1 MHVVFFGDQHLDS
14 LGGAQVS
21 MRLQR
26 EFLER
31 AGHAVTV
38 VAPRMH
44 GARGAAGTTDAAYLD
59 LPSMPITLDREY
71 SMTWPGRAT
80 DRFLDRAMTTR
91 PPVDLVHVQADFWG
105 AFIGHRFAQRHGIPV
120 VHTMHN
126 RVDVGIAAVTPL
138 HRPVLSAL
146 NAWRRMAMRGIGS
159 VRGGAGSPRV
169 GASDG
174 WAFLR
179 GLAAGA
185 SAVTA
190 PSTHFARR
198 LERHDVFP
206 SVDVIWNGID
216 DDVRA
221 AVLAEAPAERAPGRP
236 RFVWLGRM
244 SPEKRL
250 LPFLESWVASGI
262 DADLEII
269 GGGGQRAAAEKIVAG
284 DDGVRFLGRLTYPQ
298 TLARIAA
305 ADALVQTS
313 IGFETQGMTPFE
325 AATLGTPSIIS
336 DPDIAAEL
344 GGGFWAV
351 PDPAAGSEAG
361 DRGAGAGDRGREAA
375 RIVALAEMLRVAAS
389 DIAAGTAPVPLPE
402 VADAFRQSSRTAAM
416 VEVYERVLRG
426 A

>member
-1 MHVVFFGDQHLDS
+1 MHIVFFGDQHLDS

-31 AGHAVTV
+31 AGHTVTV

-44 GARGAAGTTDAAYLD
+44 GPRASAVHDPANID
-59 LPSMPITLDREY
+59 LPSVPITADREY
-71 SMTWPGRAT
+71 AMSWPGRST
-80 DRFLDRAMTTR
+80 DRALDRAMTRR
-91 PPVDLVHVQADFWG
+91 PPVDVVHVQADFWG
-105 AFIGHRFAQRHGIPV
+105 AFIGHRFAWRHGIPV

-138 HRPVLSAL
+138 HRPVLAVL
-146 NAWRRMAMRGIGS
+146 NAWRRRALHDIGDA
-159 VRGGAGSPRV
+159 VAG
-169 GASDG
+169 SDG

-198 LERHDVFP
+198 LEQHDVFRP
-206 SVDVIWNGID
+206 VDVIWNGID

-221 AVLAEAPAERAPGRP
+221 ATLAAAPDSRPPGRP

-250 LPFLESWVASGI
+250 LPFLEAFVASGV
-262 DADLEII
+262 DAELEII

-284 DDGVRFLGRLTYPQ
+284 LPHVRFAGKLSYAQ
-298 TLARIAA
+298 TLARIEA

-325 AATLGTPSIIS
+325 AATLGTPAVIS

-344 GGGFWAV
+344 GGGLWAV
-351 PDPAAGSEAG
+351 PDADGTEAQ
-361 DRGAGAGDRGREAA
+361 
-375 RIVALAEMLRVAAS
+375 RIAALAETLRLAAS
-389 DIAAGTAPVPLPE
+389 DIAGGTAPVPRPE

-416 VEVYERVLRG
+416 IEVYERVL
-426 A
+426 AD

>member
-1 MHVVFFGDQHLDS
+1 MHIVFFGDQHLDS

-31 AGHAVTV
+31 AGHTVTV

-44 GARGAAGTTDAAYLD
+44 GKRASTAPVSAGAPSAGDLD

-71 SMTWPGRAT
+71 SMTWPGRGT
-80 DRFLDRAMTTR
+80 DRFLDRAMTRR

-105 AFIGHRFAQRHGIPV
+105 AFIGHRFARRHGIPV

-138 HRPVLSAL
+138 HRPVLAAL
-146 NAWRRMAMRGIGS
+146 NLWRRSAMRGIGAS
-159 VRGGAGSPRV
+159 PVRG
-169 GASDG
+169 SDG
-174 WAFLR
+174 WAFLQ

-198 LERHDVFP
+198 LEQHGVFG

-216 DDVRA
+216 DDVRDATLA
-221 AVLAEAPAERAPGRP
+221 AAPPEREPGRP

-250 LPFLESWVASGI
+250 LPFLEAFVAAGV
-262 DADLEII
+262 DAELEII

-284 DDGVRFLGRLTYPQ
+284 LSSVRFAGRLSYPQ

-325 AATLGTPSIIS
+325 AATLGTPSVIC

-344 GGGFWAV
+344 GGGLWAV
-351 PDPAAGSEAG
+351 PEADAAEPQ
-361 DRGAGAGDRGREAA
+361 
-375 RIVALAEMLRVAAS
+375 RIAALARTVRDAAS
-389 DIAAGTAPVPLPE
+389 DIAAGTAPTPVPSVVE
-402 VADAFRQSSRTAAM
+402 GFRQSSRTAAM
-416 VEVYERVLRG
+416 VEVYQRVLAADQKKR
-426 A
+426 

>member
-1 MHVVFFGDQHLDS
+1 MHIVFFGDQHLDS

-31 AGHAVTV
+31 AGHTVTV
-38 VAPRMH
+38 VAPKMH
-44 GARGAAGTTDAAYLD
+44 GPRSGGHDPANID
-59 LPSMPITLDREY
+59 LPSMPITTDREY
-71 SMTWPGRAT
+71 SMSWPGRGT
-80 DRFLDRAMTTR
+80 DRFLDRAMTRR

-105 AFIGHRFAQRHGIPV
+105 GFIGHRFARRHGIPV

-126 RVDVGIAAVTPL
+126 RVDVGIRAVTPFAG
-138 HRPVLSAL
+138 PVLAVL
-146 NAWRRMAMRGIGS
+146 NLWRRRALPGT
-159 VRGGAGSPRV
+159 GAG
-169 GASDG
+169 SDG

-198 LERHDVFP
+198 LEEHGVFDH
-206 SVDVIWNGID
+206 VDIVWNGID

-221 AVLAEAPAERAPGRP
+221 ATLAAVRDSVPEPAEGPGRP

-250 LPFLESWVASGI
+250 LPFLEAFVAADV
-262 DADLEII
+262 DAELEII
-269 GGGGQRAAAEKIVAG
+269 GGGAQRAAAENIVAG
-284 DDGVRFLGRLTYPQ
+284 MPHVRFAGKLTYAE

-325 AATLGTPSIIS
+325 AATLGTPSVIS

-344 GGGFWAV
+344 GGGLWAV
-351 PDPAAGSEAG
+351 ADAAAPEAQ
-361 DRGAGAGDRGREAA
+361 
-375 RIVALAEMLRVAAS
+375 RIAALARTLRQAAS
-389 DIAAGTAPVPLPE
+389 DIASGTAPVPLE
-402 VADAFRQSSRTAAM
+402 ATAEAFRQSSRTAAM
-416 VEVYERVLRG
+416 IEIYERVLAGSR
-426 A
+426 

>member
-31 AGHAVTV
+31 AGHTVTV
-38 VAPRMH
+38 VAPRM
-44 GARGAAGTTDAAYLD
+44 RGSRAAGETDAAYLD

-80 DRFLDRAMTTR
+80 DRFLDRGMTMR

-105 AFIGHRFAQRHGIPV
+105 AFIGHRYAQRHGIPV

-138 HRPVLSAL
+138 HRPVLAAL
-146 NAWRRMAMRGIGS
+146 NLWRRAALCG
-159 VRGGAGSPRV
+159 V
-169 GASDG
+169 GAPVGGSDG

-198 LERHDVFP
+198 LEQHDVFGA
-206 SVDVIWNGID
+206 VDVIWNGID

-221 AVLAEAPAERAPGRP
+221 AVLAEAPTERMPGRP

-250 LPFLESWVASGI
+250 LPFLEAWNAAGI

-269 GGGGQRAAAEKIVAG
+269 GGGGQRAAAEKLVAG
-284 DDGVRFLGRLTYPQ
+284 RSGVHFAGRLTYPQ

-351 PDPAAGSEAG
+351 DASSTGS
-361 DRGAGAGDRGREAA
+361 GAQGLEAA
-375 RIVALAEMLRVAAS
+375 RVAALAATLRVAAS
-389 DIAAGTAPVPLPE
+389 DIAGGTAPTPLPA
-402 VADAFRQSSRTAAM
+402 VAEAFRQSSRTAAM
-416 VEVYERVLRG
+416 IEVYERVLAEG
-426 A
+426 

>member
-1 MHVVFFGDQHLDS
+1 MHIVFFGDQHLDS

-26 EFLER
+26 QFLER
-31 AGHAVTV
+31 AGHTVTV

-44 GARGAAGTTDAAYLD
+44 GARASRVADSSNVD
-59 LPSMPITLDREY
+59 LPSVPITTDREY
-71 SMTWPGRAT
+71 SMSWPGRAT
-80 DRFLDRAMTTR
+80 DRALDRAMTHR

-105 AFIGHRFAQRHGIPV
+105 AFIGHRYAARHGIPV

-138 HRPVLSAL
+138 HGPVLRAL
-146 NAWRRMAMRGIGS
+146 NLWRRRALRGAAEQMRGN
-159 VRGGAGSPRV
+159 
-169 GASDG
+169 DG

-179 GLAAGA
+179 GIASGS

-198 LERHDVFP
+198 LEEHGVFSP
-206 SVDVIWNGID
+206 VDVVWNGID
-216 DDVRA
+216 DDVREATLA
-221 AVLAEAPAERAPGRP
+221 AAPTGRAPGRP

-250 LPFLESWVASGI
+250 LPFLEAFVESGI

-269 GGGGQRAAAEKIVAG
+269 GGGAQRAAAEKIVSG
-284 DDGVRFLGRLTYPQ
+284 LSNVRFAGKLSYAD

-325 AATLGTPSIIS
+325 AATLGTPSVIS

-344 GGGFWAV
+344 GGGLWAA
-351 PDPAAGSEAG
+351 PGAAGTEDQRRAG
-361 DRGAGAGDRGREAA
+361 LVET
-375 RIVALAEMLRVAAS
+375 LRRAAS
-389 DIAAGTAPVPLPE
+389 DIAAGIAPQPMRE
-402 VADAFRQSSRTAAM
+402 VSESFRQSSRTAAM
-416 VEVYERVLRG
+416 IEIYERVLAG
-426 A
+426 

>member
-1 MHVVFFGDQHLDS
+1 MTTPVMHIVFFGDQHLDS

-31 AGHAVTV
+31 AGHTVTV
-38 VAPRMH
+38 VAPKMH
-44 GARGAAGTTDAAYLD
+44 GARASRVTDSSSVD
-59 LPSMPITLDREY
+59 LPSVPITTDREY
-71 SMTWPGRAT
+71 SMSWPGRAT
-80 DRFLDRAMTTR
+80 DRALDRAMTHR

-105 AFIGHRFAQRHGIPV
+105 AFIGHRYAARHGIPV

-138 HRPVLSAL
+138 HGPVLRAL
-146 NAWRRMAMRGIGS
+146 NLWRRRALRGAAEQMRGN
-159 VRGGAGSPRV
+159 
-169 GASDG
+169 DG

-179 GLAAGA
+179 GIASGS

-198 LERHDVFP
+198 LEEHGVFSP
-206 SVDVIWNGID
+206 VDVVWNGID
-216 DDVRA
+216 DDVREATLA
-221 AVLAEAPAERAPGRP
+221 AAPTGRAPGRP

-250 LPFLESWVASGI
+250 LPFLEAFVESGI

-269 GGGGQRAAAEKIVAG
+269 GGGAQRAAAEKIVSG
-284 DDGVRFLGRLTYPQ
+284 LSNVRFAGKLSYAD

-325 AATLGTPSIIS
+325 AATLGTPSVIS

-344 GGGFWAV
+344 GGGLWAA
-351 PDPAAGSEAG
+351 PGAAGTEDQRRAG
-361 DRGAGAGDRGREAA
+361 LVET
-375 RIVALAEMLRVAAS
+375 LRRAAS
-389 DIAAGTAPVPLPE
+389 DIAAGIAPQPMRE
-402 VADAFRQSSRTAAM
+402 VSESFRQSSRTAAM
-416 VEVYERVLRG
+416 IEIYERVLAG
-426 A
+426 

>member
-1 MHVVFFGDQHLDS
+1 MHIVFFGDQHLDS

-26 EFLER
+26 EYLER
-31 AGHAVTV
+31 AGHTVTV

-44 GARGAAGTTDAAYLD
+44 GPHAAAATVNRPGNVD
-59 LPSMPITLDREY
+59 LPSVPITTDREY
-71 SMTWPGRAT
+71 SMSWPGRAT
-80 DRFLDRAMTTR
+80 DRYLDRAMTHR
-91 PPVDLVHVQADFWG
+91 PPVDIVHVQADFWG
-105 AFIGHRFAQRHGIPV
+105 AFIGHRYAQRHGIPV

-138 HRPVLSAL
+138 HRPVLAVL
-146 NAWRRMAMRGIGS
+146 NAWRRVAMRGIGAP
-159 VRGGAGSPRV
+159 VAGA
-169 GASDG
+169 DG

-198 LERHDVFP
+198 LEGHGVFEP
-206 SVDVIWNGID
+206 VDVIWNGID
-216 DDVRA
+216 DEVRDATLA
-221 AVLAEAPAERAPGRP
+221 AAPTEREPGRP

-250 LPFLESWVASGI
+250 LPFLQAFVASGV

-269 GGGGQRAAAEKIVAG
+269 GGGAQRAAAEKIVAG
-284 DDGVRFLGRLTYPQ
+284 NPRVHFAGRLTYPQ

-325 AATLGTPSIIS
+325 AATLGTPSVIC

-344 GGGFWAV
+344 GGGLWAV
-351 PDPAAGSEAG
+351 EESSASPGSREQEAE
-361 DRGAGAGDRGREAA
+361 RTS
-375 RIVALAEMLRVAAS
+375 ALAAALRAAAS
-389 DIAAGTAPVPLPE
+389 DIAAGTAPTPVPAVVE
-402 VADAFRQSSRTAAM
+402 GFRQSSRTAAM
-416 VEVYERVLRG
+416 VAVYERVRAELSL
-426 A
+426 

>member
-1 MHVVFFGDQHLDS
+1 MHIVFFGDQHLDS

-26 EFLER
+26 QFLER
-31 AGHAVTV
+31 AGHTVTV

-44 GARGAAGTTDAAYLD
+44 GARSGSAPQGAADPANVD

-71 SMTWPGRAT
+71 SMSWPGRAT
-80 DRFLDRAMTTR
+80 DRFLDRAMTRR
-91 PPVDLVHVQADFWG
+91 PAVDLVHVQADFWG
-105 AFIGHRFAQRHGIPV
+105 AFAGHRYARRHGIPV

-138 HRPVLSAL
+138 HRPVLAVL
-146 NAWRRMAMRGIGS
+146 NAWRRGAMRGIGER
-159 VRGGAGSPRV
+159 VRG
-169 GASDG
+169 SDG

-198 LERHDVFP
+198 LEEHKVFS
-206 SVDVIWNGID
+206 SVDVVWNGID
-216 DDVRA
+216 DDLRA
-221 AVLAEAPAERAPGRP
+221 ATLAAAPTEREPGRP

-250 LPFLESWVASGI
+250 LPFLHAFVSSGI

-269 GGGGQRAAAEKIVAG
+269 GGGAQRPAAEKIVAG
-284 DDGVRFLGRLTYPQ
+284 RSGVHFAGRLTYPQ

-325 AATLGTPSIIS
+325 AATLGTPSIIC

-344 GGGFWAV
+344 GGGLWAV
-351 PDPAAGSEAG
+351 SDADATADPRE
-361 DRGAGAGDRGREAA
+361 REAQRTA
-375 RIVALAEMLRVAAS
+375 ALAETLRRAAS
-389 DIAAGTAPVPLPE
+389 DIAAGSAPVPDRE
-402 VADAFRQSSRTAAM
+402 VSEAFRQSSRTAAM
-416 VEVYERVLRG
+416 IEVYERVLASR
-426 A
+426 

>member
-1 MHVVFFGDQHLDS
+1 MHIVFFGDQHLDS

-31 AGHAVTV
+31 AGHTVTV
-38 VAPRMH
+38 VAPKMH
-44 GARGAAGTTDAAYLD
+44 GSRSSSGSHGGAYVD
-59 LPSMPITLDREY
+59 LPSMPITSDREY
-71 SMTWPGRAT
+71 SMSWPGRAT
-80 DRFLDRAMTTR
+80 DRFLDKAMTRR

-105 AFIGHRFAQRHGIPV
+105 AFIGHRYAQRHGIPV

-138 HRPVLSAL
+138 HRPVLAAL
-146 NAWRRMAMRGIGS
+146 NMWRGIAMRGVATSSGRDR
-159 VRGGAGSPRV
+159 VRG
-169 GASDG
+169 SDG

-198 LERHDVFP
+198 LEQHDVFP
-206 SVDVIWNGID
+206 HVDVIWNGID
-216 DDVRA
+216 DDLRA
-221 AVLAEAPAERAPGRP
+221 QTLAQGPAERAPGRP

-250 LPFLESWVASGI
+250 LPFLEAFVASGV

-269 GGGGQRAAAEKIVAG
+269 GGGAQRAAAEKIVRG
-284 DDGVRFLGRLTYPQ
+284 RDGVHFAGRLTYPQ

-325 AATLGTPSIIS
+325 AATLGTPSVIC

-344 GGGFWAV
+344 GGGLWAV
-351 PDPAAGSEAG
+351 PDAAGE
-361 DRGAGAGDRGREAA
+361 DRRTA
-375 RIVALAEMLRVAAS
+375 ALAETLRRAAS
-389 DIAAGTAPVPLPE
+389 DIADGTAPTPLPE
-402 VADAFRQSSRTAAM
+402 VAEAFRQSSRTAAM
-416 VEVYERVLRG
+416 VEVYERVRAG
-426 A
+426 G

>member
-1 MHVVFFGDQHLDS
+1 MHIVFFADQHLDS

-26 EFLER
+26 RFLER
-31 AGHAVTV
+31 AGHTVTV

-44 GARGAAGTTDAAYLD
+44 GARPDAANPADLD
-59 LPSMPITLDREY
+59 LPSMPITTDREY
-71 SMTWPGRAT
+71 SMSWPGRGT
-80 DRFLDRAMTTR
+80 DRVLDRALASR

-105 AFIGHRFAQRHGIPV
+105 AFIGHRYAHRHGIPV

-126 RVDVGIAAVTPL
+126 RVDVGIQAVTPL
-138 HRPVLSAL
+138 HRPVLAAL
-146 NAWRRMAMRGIGS
+146 NIWRRTVLRGSGD
-159 VRGGAGSPRV
+159 G
-169 GASDG
+169 SDG

-198 LERHDVFP
+198 LERHGVFDA
-206 SVDVIWNGID
+206 VDVVWNGID
-216 DDVRA
+216 DDLRA
-221 AVLAEAPAERAPGRP
+221 ATLAAAPEERTPGRP

-250 LPFLESWVASGI
+250 LPFLEAFVASGI
-262 DADLEII
+262 DAELEII
-269 GGGGQRAAAEKIVAG
+269 GGGGQRSAAERIVAG
-284 DDGVRFLGRLTYPQ
+284 MPNVRFAGRLSYPE
-298 TLARIAA
+298 TLARLVA

-344 GGGFWAV
+344 GGGLWAV
-351 PDPAAGSEAG
+351 G
-361 DRGAGAGDRGREAA
+361 DS
-375 RIVALAEMLRVAAS
+375 LAETLRRAAS
-389 DIAAGTAPVPLPE
+389 DIAAGVAPVPLSS
-402 VADAFRQSSRTAAM
+402 VAEDFRQSSRTAAM
-416 VEVYERVLRG
+416 LAIYERVLADSG
-426 A
+426 AQNT

>member
-1 MHVVFFGDQHLDS
+1 MHIVFFGDQHLDS

-31 AGHAVTV
+31 AGHTVTV
-38 VAPRMH
+38 VAPKMH
-44 GARGAAGTTDAAYLD
+44 GPRSGAYDPANVD
-59 LPSMPITLDREY
+59 LPSMPITADREY
-71 SMTWPGRAT
+71 SMSWPGRGT
-80 DRFLDRAMTTR
+80 DRFLDRAMTRR

-105 AFIGHRFAQRHGIPV
+105 GFIGHRFARRHGIPV

-126 RVDVGIAAVTPL
+126 RVDVGIRAVTPL
-138 HRPVLSAL
+138 AGPVLAVL
-146 NAWRRMAMRGIGS
+146 NLWRRRALPGT
-159 VRGGAGSPRV
+159 GAG
-169 GASDG
+169 SDG

-198 LERHDVFP
+198 LEQHGVFGR
-206 SVDVIWNGID
+206 VYVVWNGID
-216 DDVRA
+216 DDVRGATLA
-221 AVLAEAPAERAPGRP
+221 AAPEERMPGRP

-250 LPFLESWVASGI
+250 LPFLEAFVASGV
-262 DADLEII
+262 DAELEII
-269 GGGGQRAAAEKIVAG
+269 GGGAQRPAAEKIVAG
-284 DDGVRFLGRLTYPQ
+284 LPNVRFAGKLTYAE
-298 TLARIAA
+298 TLSRIAA

-325 AATLGTPSIIS
+325 AATLGTPSVIS

-344 GGGFWAV
+344 GGGLWAV
-351 PDPAAGSEAG
+351 PDSDAPEAQ
-361 DRGAGAGDRGREAA
+361 
-375 RIVALAEMLRVAAS
+375 RIAALAQTLRQAAS
-389 DIAAGTAPVPLPE
+389 DISSGTAPVPLE
-402 VADAFRQSSRTAAM
+402 ATAEAFRQSSRTAAM
-416 VEVYERVLRG
+416 IDLYERVLAGSR
-426 A
+426 

>member
-1 MHVVFFGDQHLDS
+1 MHIVFFGDQHLDS

-31 AGHAVTV
+31 AGHTVTV
-38 VAPRMH
+38 VAPKMH
-44 GARGAAGTTDAAYLD
+44 GSRSSSGSHGGAYVD
-59 LPSMPITLDREY
+59 LPSMPITSDREY
-71 SMTWPGRAT
+71 SMSWPGRAT
-80 DRFLDRAMTTR
+80 DRFLDKAMTRR
-91 PPVDLVHVQADFWG
+91 PPVELVHVQADFWG
-105 AFIGHRFAQRHGIPV
+105 AFIGHRYAQRHGIPV

-138 HRPVLSAL
+138 HRPVLAAL
-146 NAWRRMAMRGIGS
+146 NMWRGIAMRGVATSSGRDR
-159 VRGGAGSPRV
+159 VRG
-169 GASDG
+169 SDG

-198 LERHDVFP
+198 LEQHDVFP
-206 SVDVIWNGID
+206 HVDVIWNGID
-216 DDVRA
+216 DDLRA
-221 AVLAEAPAERAPGRP
+221 QTLAQGPAERAPGRP

-250 LPFLESWVASGI
+250 LPFLEAFVASGV

-269 GGGGQRAAAEKIVAG
+269 GGGAQRAAAEKIVRG
-284 DDGVRFLGRLTYPQ
+284 RDGVHFAGRLTYPQ

-325 AATLGTPSIIS
+325 AATLGTPSVIC

-344 GGGFWAV
+344 GGGLWAV
-351 PDPAAGSEAG
+351 PDAAGE
-361 DRGAGAGDRGREAA
+361 DRRTA
-375 RIVALAEMLRVAAS
+375 ALAETLRQAAS
-389 DIAAGTAPVPLPE
+389 DIADGTAPTPLPG
-402 VADAFRQSSRTAAM
+402 VAEAFRQSSRTAAM
-416 VEVYERVLRG
+416 VEVYERVRAG
-426 A
+426 G

>member
-1 MHVVFFGDQHLDS
+1 MHIVFFGDQHLDS

-26 EFLER
+26 DFLER
-31 AGHAVTV
+31 AGHTVTV

-44 GARGAAGTTDAAYLD
+44 GPRASAPGRRGDVN
-59 LPSMPITLDREY
+59 LPSMPITVDREY

-80 DRFLDRAMTTR
+80 DRFLDRAMTRR
-91 PPVDLVHVQADFWG
+91 PPVDVVHVQADFWG
-105 AFIGHRFAQRHGIPV
+105 AFIGHRYAHRHGIPV

-138 HRPVLSAL
+138 HQPVLAVL
-146 NAWRRMAMRGIGS
+146 NGWRRWALRGVTPPVSG
-159 VRGGAGSPRV
+159 R
-169 GASDG
+169 DG

-198 LERHDVFP
+198 LEQHAVFDT
-206 SVDVIWNGID
+206 VDVIWNGID
-216 DDVRA
+216 DEVRDATLA
-221 AVLAEAPAERAPGRP
+221 AAPAERNPGRP

-250 LPFLESWVASGI
+250 LPFLQAFVAAGV
-262 DADLEII
+262 DAELEII

-284 DDGVRFLGRLTYPQ
+284 HAGVHFAGRLSYPD

-325 AATLGTPSIIS
+325 AATLGTPAVIS

-344 GGGFWAV
+344 GSGFWEV
-351 PDPAAGSEAG
+351 PDASADEP
-361 DRGAGAGDRGREAA
+361 R
-375 RIVALAEMLRVAAS
+375 RIAALARTLRDAAS
-389 DIAAGTAPVPLPE
+389 DIAAGTAPTPAPAVVE
-402 VADAFRQSSRTAAM
+402 GFRQSSRTAAM
-416 VEVYERVLRG
+416 IEVYERVLG
-426 A
+426 AQR

>member
-31 AGHAVTV
+31 AGHTVTV

-44 GARGAAGTTDAAYLD
+44 GPRAAAGATDAAYLD

-105 AFIGHRFAQRHGIPV
+105 AFIGHRYAQRHGIPV

-138 HRPVLSAL
+138 HRPVLGAL
-146 NAWRRMAMRGIGS
+146 NLWRRAALRGIGRP
-159 VRGGAGSPRV
+159 VGGG
-169 GASDG
+169 DG

-198 LERHDVFP
+198 LEQHDVFDA
-206 SVDVIWNGID
+206 VDVIWNGID

-221 AVLAEAPAERAPGRP
+221 AVLADRAHSVAEPVEARMSGRP

-250 LPFLESWVASGI
+250 LPFLEAWNAAGI

-269 GGGGQRAAAEKIVAG
+269 GGGGQRAAAEKLVAG
-284 DDGVRFLGRLTYPQ
+284 RPGVRFAGRLTYPQ

-351 PDPAAGSEAG
+351 ADADREEPARVA
-361 DRGAGAGDRGREAA
+361 
-375 RIVALAEMLRVAAS
+375 ALAETLRVAAS
-389 DIAAGTAPVPLPE
+389 DISAGTAPTPLPA
-402 VADAFRQSSRTAAM
+402 VAEAFRQSSRTAAM
-416 VEVYERVLRG
+416 IEVYERVL
-426 A
+426 AEN

>member
-1 MHVVFFGDQHLDS
+1 MHIVFFGDQHLDS

-31 AGHAVTV
+31 AGHTVTV
-38 VAPRMH
+38 VAPKMH
-44 GARGAAGTTDAAYLD
+44 GSRSSSGSHGGAYVD
-59 LPSMPITLDREY
+59 LPSMPITSDREY
-71 SMTWPGRAT
+71 SMSWPGRAT
-80 DRFLDRAMTTR
+80 DRFLDKAMTRR
-91 PPVDLVHVQADFWG
+91 PPVELVHVQADFWG
-105 AFIGHRFAQRHGIPV
+105 AFIGHRYAQRHGIPV

-138 HRPVLSAL
+138 HRPVLAAL
-146 NAWRRMAMRGIGS
+146 NMWRGIAMRGVATSSGRDR
-159 VRGGAGSPRV
+159 VRG
-169 GASDG
+169 SDG

-198 LERHDVFP
+198 LEQHDVFP
-206 SVDVIWNGID
+206 HVDVIWNGID
-216 DDVRA
+216 DDLRA
-221 AVLAEAPAERAPGRP
+221 QTLAQGPAERASGRP

-250 LPFLESWVASGI
+250 LPFLEAFVASGV

-269 GGGGQRAAAEKIVAG
+269 GGGAQRAAAEKIVRG
-284 DDGVRFLGRLTYPQ
+284 RDGVHFAGRLTYPQ

-325 AATLGTPSIIS
+325 AATLGTPSVIC

-344 GGGFWAV
+344 GGGLWAV
-351 PDPAAGSEAG
+351 PDAAGE
-361 DRGAGAGDRGREAA
+361 DRRTA
-375 RIVALAEMLRVAAS
+375 ALAETLRQAAS
-389 DIAAGTAPVPLPE
+389 DIADGTAPTPLPG
-402 VADAFRQSSRTAAM
+402 VAEAFRQSSRTAAM
-416 VEVYERVLRG
+416 VEVYERVLAG
-426 A
+426 G

>member
-1 MHVVFFGDQHLDS
+1 MHIVFFGDQHLDS

-26 EFLER
+26 EYLRR
-31 AGHAVTV
+31 AGHTVTV

-44 GARGAAGTTDAAYLD
+44 GPRAAATPDPSSVD
-59 LPSMPITLDREY
+59 LPSVPVTVDREY
-71 SMTWPGRAT
+71 SMSWPGPAT
-80 DRFLDRAMTTR
+80 DRLLDRAMTQR

-105 AFIGHRFAQRHGIPV
+105 AFIGHRYADRHGIPV

-138 HRPVLSAL
+138 HRPVLAVL
-146 NAWRRMAMRGIGS
+146 NAWRRRALHGIGDA
-159 VRGGAGSPRV
+159 VPGR
-169 GASDG
+169 DG

-179 GLAAGA
+179 GLAAGS

-198 LERHDVFP
+198 LEQHGVFP
-206 SVDVIWNGID
+206 HVDVIWNGID
-216 DDVRA
+216 DDLRDA
-221 AVLAEAPAERAPGRP
+221 ILAEAPAARAPGRP
-236 RFVWLGRM
+236 RLLWLGRM

-250 LPFLESWVASGI
+250 LPFVEAFRAADV
-262 DADLEII
+262 DAELEII
-269 GGGGQRAAAEKIVAG
+269 GGGAQRGAAERIVSG
-284 DDGVRFLGRLTYPQ
+284 DPRVRFSGRLSYPQ

-325 AATLGTPSIIS
+325 AATLGTPSVVC

-344 GGGFWAV
+344 GGGLWAV
-351 PDPAAGSEAG
+351 PDAAPGV
-361 DRGAGAGDRGREAA
+361 AGAERERQRTA
-375 RIVALAEMLRVAAS
+375 ALAETLTRAVS
-389 DIAAGTAPVPLPE
+389 DIAAGAVPVPVPSVVE
-402 VADAFRQSSRTAAM
+402 QFRQSSRTAAM
-416 VEVYERVLRG
+416 IRVYERVLAAQTNR
-426 A
+426 

>member
-1 MHVVFFGDQHLDS
+1 MHIVFFGDQHLGS

-31 AGHAVTV
+31 AGHTVTV
-38 VAPRMH
+38 VAPKMH
-44 GARGAAGTTDAAYLD
+44 GPRAAAPDPAYID
-59 LPSMPITLDREY
+59 LPSMPITVDREY
-71 SMTWPGRAT
+71 SMSLPGRAT
-80 DRFLDRAMTTR
+80 DRFLDRALTRR

-105 AFIGHRFAQRHGIPV
+105 AFIGHRYAARHGLPV

-126 RVDVGIAAVTPL
+126 RVDVGIQAVTPL
-138 HRPVLSAL
+138 HRPVLAVL
-146 NAWRRMAMRGIGS
+146 NAWRRGALRGVAES
-159 VRGGAGSPRV
+159 
-169 GASDG
+169 ASGHDG

-185 SAVTA
+185 DAVTA

-198 LERHDVFP
+198 LEEHGVFSP
-206 SVDVIWNGID
+206 VDVIWNGID

-221 AVLAEAPAERAPGRP
+221 ETLAGAPVTREPGRP

-250 LPFLESWVASGI
+250 LPFLEAFVASGV

-269 GGGGQRAAAEKIVAG
+269 GGGGQKAAAEKIVAG
-284 DDGVRFLGRLTYPQ
+284 LPGVRFAGRLSYPQ

-325 AATLGTPSIIS
+325 AATLGTPSVIC

-344 GGGFWAV
+344 GGGLWAV
-351 PDPAAGSEAG
+351 PGAEGTEAQRTAGLIET
-361 DRGAGAGDRGREAA
+361 
-375 RIVALAEMLRVAAS
+375 LRRAAS
-389 DIAAGTAPVPLPE
+389 DIANGTAPVPSKE
-402 VADAFRQSSRTAAM
+402 VAEAFRQSSRTAAM
-416 VEVYERVLRG
+416 IEVYERVLAG
-426 A
+426 

>member
-1 MHVVFFGDQHLDS
+1 MHIVFFGDQHLDS

-31 AGHAVTV
+31 AGHTVTV

-44 GARGAAGTTDAAYLD
+44 GSRASAPNTGDVD
-59 LPSMPITLDREY
+59 LPSIPITMDREY
-71 SMTWPGRAT
+71 SMSWPGRAT
-80 DRFLDRAMTTR
+80 DRFLDRAMVHR
-91 PPVDLVHVQADFWG
+91 PRVDLVHVQADFWG
-105 AFIGHRFAQRHGIPV
+105 ALIGHRFAARHGLPV

-138 HRPVLSAL
+138 HRPALSVL
-146 NAWRRMAMRGIGS
+146 NAWRRSALRSLGEPVPG
-159 VRGGAGSPRV
+159 
-169 GASDG
+169 SDG
-174 WAFLR
+174 WAYLR
-179 GLAAGA
+179 GIAVGA

-198 LERHDVFP
+198 LEENGVFSP
-206 SVDVIWNGID
+206 VDVVWNGID
-216 DDVRA
+216 DGIREQTIA
-221 AVLAEAPAERAPGRP
+221 AAPAHREPGRP

-250 LPFLESWVASGI
+250 LPFLEAFVESGV
-262 DADLEII
+262 DAELEII
-269 GGGGQRAAAEKIVAG
+269 GGGAQRAAAEKIVAG
-284 DDGVRFLGRLTYPQ
+284 TPYVRFAGKLTYAQ

-325 AATLGTPSIIS
+325 AATLGTPSVIS

-344 GGGFWAV
+344 GGGLWAV
-351 PDPAAGSEAG
+351 PGAAGTEAQ
-361 DRGAGAGDRGREAA
+361 RRAGLVET
-375 RIVALAEMLRVAAS
+375 LRRAAS
-389 DIAAGTAPVPLPE
+389 DIVAGDAPVPVRTVSE
-402 VADAFRQSSRTAAM
+402 AFRQSSRTAAM
-416 VEVYERVLRG
+416 IEVYERVL
-426 A
+426 AN

>member
-1 MHVVFFGDQHLDS
+1 MHIVFFGDQHLDS

-31 AGHAVTV
+31 AGHTVTV
-38 VAPRMH
+38 VAPKMH
-44 GARGAAGTTDAAYLD
+44 GSRTASGSHGGAYVD
-59 LPSMPITLDREY
+59 LPSMPITTDREY
-71 SMTWPGRAT
+71 SMSWPGRAT
-80 DRFLDRAMTTR
+80 DRALDRAMTRR

-105 AFIGHRFAQRHGIPV
+105 AFIGHRYAQRHGIPV

-138 HRPVLSAL
+138 HRPVLAAL
-146 NAWRRMAMRGIGS
+146 NAWRGIAMRGVD
-159 VRGGAGSPRV
+159 VRGAGVRGAGDRV
-169 GASDG
+169 RGSDG

-190 PSTHFARR
+190 PSTHFAQR
-198 LERHDVFP
+198 LEQHDVFP
-206 SVDVIWNGID
+206 HVDVIWNGID
-216 DDVRA
+216 DDLRA
-221 AVLAEAPAERAPGRP
+221 QTLAEGPAERAPGRP

-250 LPFLESWVASGI
+250 LPFLEAFVASGV

-269 GGGGQRAAAEKIVAG
+269 GGGAQRAAAEKIVRG
-284 DDGVRFLGRLTYPQ
+284 LDGVHFAGRLTYPQ

-325 AATLGTPSIIS
+325 AATLGTPSVIC

-344 GGGFWAV
+344 GGGLWPV
-351 PDPAAGSEAG
+351 HDAAAADGGSA
-361 DRGAGAGDRGREAA
+361 ATGRELEA
-375 RIVALAEMLRVAAS
+375 RRTAALAETLRQAAS
-389 DIAAGTAPVPLPE
+389 DIADGTAPTPLPE
-402 VADAFRQSSRTAAM
+402 VAEAFRQSSRTAAM
-416 VEVYERVLRG
+416 VEVYERVL
-426 A
+426 AAS

>member
-1 MHVVFFGDQHLDS
+1 MHIVFFGDQHLDS

-31 AGHAVTV
+31 AGHTVTV
-38 VAPRMH
+38 VAPKMH
-44 GARGAAGTTDAAYLD
+44 GPRAAVPTSAYVD

-80 DRFLDRAMTTR
+80 DRFLDRAMTRR

-105 AFIGHRFAQRHGIPV
+105 AFIGHRFAQRHGLPV

-138 HRPVLSAL
+138 HRPVLAFLNVWRHRAL
-146 NAWRRMAMRGIGS
+146 RGVGDA
-159 VRGGAGSPRV
+159 VAGR
-169 GASDG
+169 DG

-198 LERHDVFP
+198 LEQHGVFEP
-206 SVDVIWNGID
+206 VDVVWNGID
-216 DDVRA
+216 DDLRDATIA
-221 AVLAEAPAERAPGRP
+221 AAPAEREPGRP

-250 LPFLESWVASGI
+250 LPFLEAFVASGA
-262 DADLEII
+262 DAELEII
-269 GGGGQRAAAEKIVAG
+269 GGGGQRAAAERIVAG
-284 DDGVRFLGRLTYPQ
+284 RDGVRFAGRLTYAQ

-325 AATLGTPSIIS
+325 AATLGTPSVIC

-344 GGGFWAV
+344 GGGLWAV
-351 PDPAAGSEAG
+351 PDADATAH
-361 DRGAGAGDRGREAA
+361 GREQEAQRTA
-375 RIVALAEMLRVAAS
+375 ALAETLRRAAS
-389 DIAAGTAPVPLPE
+389 DIAAGTAPTPVPE
-402 VADAFRQSSRTAAM
+402 VAEAFRQSSRTAAM
-416 VEVYERVLRG
+416 IRVYERVLAAR
-426 A
+426 

>member
-1 MHVVFFGDQHLDS
+1 MHIVFFGDQHLDS

-31 AGHAVTV
+31 AGHTVTV

-44 GARGAAGTTDAAYLD
+44 GPRASGLDDPSNVD
-59 LPSMPITLDREY
+59 LPSLPITLDREY
-71 SMTWPGRAT
+71 SMSWPGRAT
-80 DRFLDRAMTTR
+80 DRVVDRAMTHR

-105 AFIGHRFAQRHGIPV
+105 AFIGHRYAARHGIPV

-138 HRPVLSAL
+138 HRPVLSVL
-146 NAWRRMAMRGIGS
+146 NVWRRSALRVLGEPARG
-159 VRGGAGSPRV
+159 
-169 GASDG
+169 SDG

-179 GLAAGA
+179 GIASGA

-198 LERHDVFP
+198 LEENGVFSP
-206 SVDVIWNGID
+206 VDVVWNGID
-216 DDVRA
+216 DDLREQTLA
-221 AVLAEAPAERAPGRP
+221 AAPAERAPGRP

-250 LPFLESWVASGI
+250 LPFLEAFVESGV

-269 GGGGQRAAAEKIVAG
+269 GGGAQRAAAEKIVAG
-284 DDGVRFLGRLTYPQ
+284 MPNVRFAGTLTYPQ

-325 AATLGTPSIIS
+325 AATLGTPSVIS

-344 GGGFWAV
+344 GGGLWAV
-351 PDPAAGSEAG
+351 PGAAGTEDQRRAG
-361 DRGAGAGDRGREAA
+361 LVETLRRAA
-375 RIVALAEMLRVAAS
+375 A
-389 DIAAGTAPVPLPE
+389 DIAAGTAPAPMRE
-402 VADAFRQSSRTAAM
+402 VSEAFRQSSRTAAM
-416 VEVYERVLRG
+416 IEVYERVLAG
-426 A
+426 

>member
-1 MHVVFFGDQHLDS
+1 MHIVFFGDQHLDS

-31 AGHAVTV
+31 AGHTVTV
-38 VAPRMH
+38 VAPKMH
-44 GARGAAGTTDAAYLD
+44 PSTGSGAHSGTHDPANVD
-59 LPSMPITLDREY
+59 LPSMPITTDREY
-71 SMTWPGRAT
+71 SMSWPGRSI
-80 DRFLDRAMTTR
+80 DRFLDRAMTRR

-105 AFIGHRFAQRHGIPV
+105 GFIGHRFARRHGLPV

-126 RVDVGIAAVTPL
+126 RVDVGIRAVTPL
-138 HRPVLSAL
+138 AGPALVVLNLWRRSAL
-146 NAWRRMAMRGIGS
+146 PGS
-159 VRGGAGSPRV
+159 GAG
-169 GASDG
+169 SDG

-198 LERHDVFP
+198 LEQHEVF
-206 SVDVIWNGID
+206 SHVDVVWNGID

-221 AVLAEAPAERAPGRP
+221 ATLAEASSERMPGPP

-250 LPFLESWVASGI
+250 LPFLKAWVGSGVE
-262 DADLEII
+262 AELEII
-269 GGGGQRAAAEKIVAG
+269 GGGAQRAAAEKIVAG
-284 DDGVRFLGRLTYPQ
+284 TLNVRFSGKLTYAE

-325 AATLGTPSIIS
+325 AATLGTPSVIS

-344 GGGFWAV
+344 GGGLWAV
-351 PDPAAGSEAG
+351 PDSEGSGRDVEAQ
-361 DRGAGAGDRGREAA
+361 
-375 RIVALAEMLRVAAS
+375 RIAALARTLRQAAS
-389 DIAAGTAPVPLPE
+389 DIASGTAPVPLE
-402 VADAFRQSSRTAAM
+402 STAEAFRQSSRTAAM
-416 VEVYERVLRG
+416 IEIYRRVI
-426 A
+426 ADAQKK